1 MKLVAEAIIP
11 NTTEWFDTVT
21 NEYDDLVKRA
31 LRPMKSSKA
40 SPEELQRQKDIAK
53 LRAAVAKKIEEEMV
67 LYDRSSTESNES
79 SDETSIKILEYH
91 SDDESTSE
99 SVISL
104 SSETDQFVDTRGTT
118 ATEYSS
124 LQQNRKCRKSRYT

>member
-31 LRPMKSSKA
+31 LRPTKSSKA

-53 LRAAVAKKIEEEMV
+53 LKAAVAKKIEEEMV

-79 SDETSIKILEYH
+79 SDETSIKIPEYY
-91 SDDESTSE
+91 SDDESE
-99 SVISL
+99 SVTSL
-104 SSETDQFVDTRGTT
+104 SSETDQFVDT
-118 ATEYSS
+118 EYSS
-124 LQQNRKCRKSRYT
+124 LQQNRKPRKSRYT